1 MNSSAGRNQAGWLR
15 GSAQHVPPFAFSEN
29 QSARFTSVPED
40 IYVLNGIPVLQADQQ
55 LTIVLTRSSVPLLP
69 LALAANF

>member
-1 MNSSAGRNQAGWLR
+1 MCR
-15 GSAQHVPPFAFSEN
+15 PFAFSEN

-40 IYVLNGIPVLQADQQ
+40 IYVLNGIPALRADQQ
-55 LTIVLTRSSVPLLP
+55 LTTVLTRSSVPLLP